1 MVGSNPTDVS
11 SILATPANYIIIWCL
26 WESGRFHQIVVLIT
40 FVHCSFESCQSPL
53 NREPTLY
60 KLFVV
65 KFKLWSCSQP
75 SLILNLWIWGLI
87 NLWKWL
93 FLQLVRKQPIQFLES
108 KRKTDI
114 NVRTL
119 SIGFVKI
126 GSVTGWE
133 SDLSWK
139 KMCYM
144 AWGSGPHTSSY
155 NK

>member
-1 MVGSNPTDVS
+1 MNFKIGQNDEKRFVLVVFKTWNLEAEKYLLNKLKTVNRPLGN
-11 SILATPANYIIIWCL
+11 SIGAQL
-26 WESGRFHQIVVLIT
+26 VKT
-40 FVHCSFESCQSPL
+40 FF

-108 KRKTDI
+108 KRKTGI

-119 SIGFVKI
+119 SIGFVI
-126 GSVTGWE
+126 FGSVPKW
-133 SDLSWK
+133 L
-139 KMCYM
+139 
-144 AWGSGPHTSSY
+144 
-155 NK
+155 